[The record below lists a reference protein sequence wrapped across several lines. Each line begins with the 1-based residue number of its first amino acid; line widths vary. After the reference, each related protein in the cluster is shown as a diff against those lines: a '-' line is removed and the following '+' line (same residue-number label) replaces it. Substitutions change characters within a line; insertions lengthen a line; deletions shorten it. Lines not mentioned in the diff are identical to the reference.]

1 MVGDEA
7 VVRERERWRS
17 RLRADVVER
26 VGGRVR
32 RGRRAS
38 LEDGLESSVNFVVRQ
53 RKTTNWTQAILEQD
67 DGERACEDRH
77 QTG

>member
-32 RGRRAS
+32 KRDEGQLGRQSRKFS
-38 LEDGLESSVNFVVRQ
+38 KFCSPTKEDYELDSGHS
-53 RKTTNWTQAILEQD
+53 
-67 DGERACEDRH
+67 
-77 QTG
+77 